1 MKDKVILVTGANRG
15 IGLNI
20 IKRLDSDGYT
30 VIGTSRTDDG
40 ANIISQEIKTS
51 NGKGLKMDVT
61 DQESIN
67 SAIKKI
73 QDEYG
78 TLYGLVNNA
87 GITNDNLLMR
97 MTEEQ
102 WLSVIETNLTSI
114 YRVTKSIIKDMMKAR
129 NGRIVN
135 IGSIVGMMG
144 NSGQSNYSASK
155 SGLLGFTKS
164 LARELTSRNINVNSI
179 SPGFIDTDMTKTLS
193 DEQIDNLTGPSA
205 QFTSDATFGNYPL
218 VANFTSN
225 SIEGTHK
232 IKYHLWQ
239 IEDESIYATENLE
252 YTFNY
257 PGTYNASL
265 IVIDEIGQRD
275 TTMNE
280 TIITVDTLF
289 GDANF
294 DAQINTV
301 DVEDILIHSIGNIS
315 FDAAQVAAGDLD
327 NDDTLSPFDASLI
340 LQYLDL

>member
-1 MKDKVILVTGANRG
+1 MIMKDKVILVTGANRG

-40 ANIISQEIKTS
+40 VNIISQEIKNS

-164 LARELTSRNINVNSI
+164 LARELSSRNINVNSI

-193 DEQIDNLTGPSA
+193 NEQIDNLTK
-205 QFTSDATFGNYPL
+205 NIPL
-218 VANFTSN
+218 GRIAESSEVSSVVSFLLSN
-225 SIEGTHK
+225 DSSYITG
-232 IKYHLWQ
+232 
-239 IEDESIYATENLE
+239 EN
-252 YTFNY
+252 
-257 PGTYNASL
+257 
-265 IVIDEIGQRD
+265 
-275 TTMNE
+275 
-280 TIITVDTLF
+280 
-289 GDANF
+289 
-294 DAQINTV
+294 INV
-301 DVEDILIHSIGNIS
+301 NGGL
-315 FDAAQVAAGDLD
+315 
-327 NDDTLSPFDASLI
+327 
-340 LQYLDL
+340 YM

>member
-1 MKDKVILVTGANRG
+1 MIMKDKVILVTGANRG
-15 IGLNI
+15 IGLDI
-20 IKRLDSDGYT
+20 IKRLDSDGYI

-40 ANIISQEIKTS
+40 ANIISQEIKNS

-144 NSGQSNYSASK
+144 NSDPIK
-155 SGLLGFTKS
+155 LLC
-164 LARELTSRNINVNSI
+164 I
-179 SPGFIDTDMTKTLS
+179 
-193 DEQIDNLTGPSA
+193 
-205 QFTSDATFGNYPL
+205 
-218 VANFTSN
+218 
-225 SIEGTHK
+225 
-232 IKYHLWQ
+232 
-239 IEDESIYATENLE
+239 
-252 YTFNY
+252 
-257 PGTYNASL
+257 
-265 IVIDEIGQRD
+265 
-275 TTMNE
+275 
-280 TIITVDTLF
+280 
-289 GDANF
+289 
-294 DAQINTV
+294 
-301 DVEDILIHSIGNIS
+301 
-315 FDAAQVAAGDLD
+315 
-327 NDDTLSPFDASLI
+327 
-340 LQYLDL
+340 

>member
-1 MKDKVILVTGANRG
+1 MIMKDKVILVTGANRG
-15 IGLNI
+15 IGLDI

-40 ANIISQEIKTS
+40 TNIISQEIKNS

-97 MTEEQ
+97 TTEEQ

-164 LARELTSRNINVNSI
+164 LARELSSRNINVNSI

-193 DEQIDNLTGPSA
+193 DEQIDNLTK
-205 QFTSDATFGNYPL
+205 NIPL
-218 VANFTSN
+218 GRIAESSEVSSVVSFLLSN
-225 SIEGTHK
+225 DSSYITG
-232 IKYHLWQ
+232 
-239 IEDESIYATENLE
+239 EN
-252 YTFNY
+252 
-257 PGTYNASL
+257 
-265 IVIDEIGQRD
+265 
-275 TTMNE
+275 
-280 TIITVDTLF
+280 
-289 GDANF
+289 
-294 DAQINTV
+294 INV
-301 DVEDILIHSIGNIS
+301 NGGL
-315 FDAAQVAAGDLD
+315 
-327 NDDTLSPFDASLI
+327 
-340 LQYLDL
+340 YM